1 MQNRVNQTVFLM
13 SPSETDLAWLA
24 GIVDGEGC
32 FSVKRPLTRLSG
44 ERRGSRTSYQLWLV
58 ICNTSRPMMERI
70 GQILTDHGVGHKPMR
85 KVWKGKKATRWQWW
99 LEVQKK
105 HELLKITTLLLPY
118 LTAKRDEAFVCRWFL
133 SKACQAKQFH
143 PTPFDKLVL
152 DSMSTIKKNGGE
164 APAEVR
170 EFLREVIPSQA
181 VPGDRVIDQGT
192 EGVEARAVSSTDNP
206 PQECP
211 AASLN

>member
-13 SPSETDLAWLA
+13 TSSDTDLAWLA

-32 FSVKRPLTRLSG
+32 FSVKRPLTRQSG
-44 ERRGSRTSYQLWLV
+44 ERRGSRTSYAIWLV
-58 ICNTSRPMMERI
+58 ICNTSKPMMDRI
-70 GQILTDHGVGHKPMR
+70 SRILTAHGVGHKKMR
-85 KVWKGKKATRWQWW
+85 KVWKGTRATRWQWW
-99 LEVQKK
+99 LEIQRK
-105 HELLKITTLLLPY
+105 HELLKVTELLLPH
-118 LTAKRDEAFVCRWFL
+118 LTAKRDEASIVVWFMR
-133 SKACQAKQFH
+133 KACEVKQYH
-143 PTPFDKLVL
+143 RTPFDQVVL
-152 DSMSTIKKNGGE
+152 ESMSAIKKNGGE